1 MTLEDV
7 EKLMLDTED
16 ALAYQR
22 VILPRS
28 HIKLFCIYL
37 LYFRR

>member
-22 VILPRS
+22 VISPLT
-28 HIKLFCIYL
+28 HMELFCIYS